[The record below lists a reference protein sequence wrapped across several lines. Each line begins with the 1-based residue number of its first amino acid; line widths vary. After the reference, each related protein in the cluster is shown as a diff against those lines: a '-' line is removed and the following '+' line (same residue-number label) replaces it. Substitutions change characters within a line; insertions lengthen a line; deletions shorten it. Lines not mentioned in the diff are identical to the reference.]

1 MDTYSLLRQ
10 IADSWV
16 LLAMFGFFAGAA
28 IWAFLPSQSSARADA
43 QMIPFRN
50 ETPTPSPT
58 KPACSKMCDTCSC
71 AKLALDPKGR
81 SNG

>member
-16 LLAMFGFFAGAA
+16 LLGMFGFFAGAA

-50 ETPTPSPT
+50 EAPVPST
-58 KPACSKMCDTCSC
+58 KPACAKACATCSC
-71 AKLALDPKGR
+71 SKPALAPKGH

>member
-28 IWAFLPSQSSARADA
+28 IWAFLPSQNKARQDA
-43 QMIPFRN
+43 RMIPFRN
-50 ETPTPSPT
+50 ETPKKNSDNKRDAST
-58 KPACSKMCDTCSC
+58 KSEDAPEIKGPAD
-71 AKLALDPKGR
+71 A
-81 SNG
+81 